1 MWKHWEETIVSKV
14 RREPAS
20 EGTLIV
26 DVQLSEVRYNV
37 FLLLKPPFGGTLSWQ
52 PQQMYTFVG
61 KRGCDFHLEVCG
73 SSRLQVGNP
82 GPVP

>member
-1 MWKHWEETIVSKV
+1 METLGGDDCLQGKERTRI
-14 RREPAS
+14 R
-20 EGTLIV
+20 GNLIV

-61 KRGCDFHLEVCG
+61 KRGCAP
-73 SSRLQVGNP
+73 S
-82 GPVP
+82 